1 MRQWLKDLLFIV
13 SVVLLSTLLAF
24 GFEQLNLRRE
34 NILLIY
40 IASIMLITVQTKSIR
55 NGLFSTFILVFVF
68 NFFFTEPKYTFIIDD
83 VNYIITLVIFG
94 IALLIIGSQTTTLQ
108 HQISLSKSSAKKIE
122 TLYDLSSKLHQVNG
136 QHRMIEMT
144 LSYLKSYLNR
154 SICFMT
160 FEDAIIGD
168 QLVENHHVSIV
179 KRMIKDKVNGGAFEI
194 IHRELAYKVLI
205 VESKNNVYGALCV
218 DCLEQDINRDDLD
231 FIKTVLLLMSNVLE
245 RDKSLQIEQS
255 SRLEFE
261 KERFKTMMLR
271 SISHDLRTPLT
282 TLQTGLSFLEQSYD
296 LIDEKT
302 KMSMILDLYN
312 ETSQLSDFVENILYM
327 TRLNAKE
334 HVLNIT
340 SELVEDI
347 FNSTRERVS
356 HRMGQHQIIFDDA
369 GNEMIDVDGQL
380 IIQTLT
386 NLIDNAIKHTQ
397 LNSTINIH
405 FSKLNKTVQF
415 DVTDNGGGI
424 SDEQLGAIFN
434 DYTTFQHSSGDKKR
448 GVGLGLSICKTIVEA
463 HGGWIKAFNNHE
475 GGATFRFELPSKGGD
490 DLEES

>member
-1 MRQWLKDLLFIV
+1 MHNWLKELIFV
-13 SVVLLSTLLAF
+13 SSVVVLSTLLAF

-55 NGLFSTFILVFVF
+55 NGLFSTFVLVFVF

-108 HQISLSKSSAKKIE
+108 HQISLSKSSTKKIE
-122 TLYDLSSKLHQVNG
+122 TLYELSSKLHQVNG
-136 QHRMIEMT
+136 QNRMIEMT
-144 LSYLKSYLNR
+144 LFYLKSYLNR
-154 SICFMT
+154 SICFMSASDEV
-160 FEDAIIGD
+160 FGD
-168 QLVENHHVSIV
+168 QLVENHHISVV

-194 IHRELAYKVLI
+194 IHRELGYKVLM
-205 VESKNNVYGALCV
+205 VQSKNNVYGALCV
-218 DCLEQDINRDDLD
+218 DCMDQDINREDLD
-231 FIKTVLLLMSNVLE
+231 FTKTVLLLMSNVLE

-255 SRLEFE
+255 SRLEYE

-296 LIDEKT
+296 LIEEQT
-302 KMSMILDLYN
+302 KMSMIKELFN

-334 HVLNIT
+334 HVLNMT

-347 FNSTRERVS
+347 FNSTKERVS
-356 HRMGQHQIIFDDA
+356 HRLGEHHVTFDDA
-369 GNEMIDVDGQL
+369 GDEMIDVDGQL

-386 NLIDNAIKHTQ
+386 NLIDNAIKHTHPQ
-397 LNSTINIH
+397 SKINIH
-405 FSKLNKTVQF
+405 FTKLNKSVQF
-415 DVTDNGGGI
+415 DVSDNGGGI
-424 SDEQLGAIFN
+424 SEEQLSAIFN
-434 DYTTFQHSSGDKKR
+434 DYTSFQHISGDKKR
-448 GVGLGLSICKTIVEA
+448 GVGLDLSICKTIVEA
-463 HGGWIKAFNNHE
+463 HGGWIQALNNTE
-475 GGATFRFELPSKGGD
+475 GGATFRFEIPSKGGD
-490 DLEES
+490 INEES

>member
-1 MRQWLKDLLFIV
+1 MHNWLKELLFMS
-13 SVVLLSTLLAF
+13 SVVFLSTLLAF

-55 NGLFSTFILVFVF
+55 NGFFSTFLLVFVF

-108 HQISLSKSSAKKIE
+108 HQISLSKSSTNKIE
-122 TLYDLSSKLHQVNG
+122 TLYELSSILHQVNG
-136 QHRMIEMT
+136 QNRMIEMT
-144 LSYLKSYLNR
+144 LSYLKNYLNR
-154 SICFMT
+154 NICFMPT
-160 FEDAIIGD
+160 NDETIGD
-168 QLVENHHVSIV
+168 KLVENHHISVV
-179 KRMIKDKVNGGAFEI
+179 KRMIKDRVNGGAYEI
-194 IHRELAYKVLI
+194 IHRELGYKVLI
-205 VESKNNVYGALCV
+205 VQSKKNVYGALCI
-218 DCLEQDINRDDLD
+218 DCMVQDINREDLD
-231 FIKTVLLLMSNVLE
+231 FTKTVLLLMSNVLE

-255 SRLEFE
+255 SRLEYE

-296 LIDEKT
+296 LIDEQT
-302 KMSMILDLYN
+302 KMSMIRELFN

-347 FNSTRERVS
+347 FNSTKERLS
-356 HRMGQHQIIFDDA
+356 HRMDQHHIVFDDA
-369 GNEMIDVDGQL
+369 GDEIIDVDGQL

-386 NLIDNAIKHTQ
+386 NLIDNAIKHTHPK
-397 LNSTINIH
+397 SKINVH
-405 FSKLNKTVQF
+405 FAKLNKSVQF
-415 DVTDNGGGI
+415 EVSDNGGGI
-424 SDEQLGAIFN
+424 SEEQLDSIFN
-434 DYTTFQHSSGDKKR
+434 DYTSFQHISGDKKR

-463 HGGWIKAFNNHE
+463 HGGWIQALNNAE
-475 GGATFRFELPSKGGD
+475 GGATFRFEIPCKGGET
-490 DLEES
+490 LEES